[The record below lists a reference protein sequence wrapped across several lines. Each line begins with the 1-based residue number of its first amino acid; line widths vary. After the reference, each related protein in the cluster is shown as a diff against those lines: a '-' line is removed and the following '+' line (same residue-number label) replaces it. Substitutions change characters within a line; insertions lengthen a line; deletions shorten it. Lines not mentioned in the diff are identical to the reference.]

1 MAKNKEAVKNTC
13 GKSLFI
19 VRKLVRNCRGR
30 RFSTPLLKCIIF
42 AIDKLLFIA
51 QILGD
56 IVGQGLA
63 PAVKVCAI
71 FAERASPFPT
81 FKPFIYAIF

>member
-1 MAKNKEAVKNTC
+1 MN
-13 GKSLFI
+13 GKISFRS
-19 VRKLVRNCRGR
+19 RKD
-30 RFSTPLLKCIIF
+30 T
-42 AIDKLLFIA
+42 DKLLFIA

-71 FAERASPFPT
+71 FCGTS
-81 FKPFIYAIF
+81 KPVPYVKTLYLCDFLKIVQTIHRC